1 MNKAKMVFV
10 EERELMPRLNEH
22 DINVSGKPLFHY
34 SAGCNKN
41 KMSNFPPL
49 ILNQDMSH
57 FSEIASSVKEGQM
70 NCIWVYGSKNLPT

>member
-41 KMSNFPPL
+41 KMSNLPPL
-49 ILNQDMSH
+49 ILN
-57 FSEIASSVKEGQM
+57 
-70 NCIWVYGSKNLPT
+70 